1 MFRDLTKD
9 EISCR
14 VQQVSEKGCS
24 LLLYKTARVDS
35 QILDEVYG
43 RHNWTNDF
51 KVINNNLFCGIGIR
65 EDKDSDFVWKWDCGT
80 ESMADKEKGEAS
92 DAFKRAAFKWGI
104 GVELYS
110 SPFIFVKVETEK
122 DKNNKWQLKDKFNKF
137 SIGEINCKDK
147 KITKLK
153 IVDKNDKVVFSFGTK
168 NNNEEEKKNQEN
180 KPDDVFSKEEKEVI
194 FSDNLEK
201 WLIVISKASD
211 YEKLKML
218 FDKWKNK
225 FPKGSESYEKL
236 LDKTNER
243 KKEVCPTQ

>member
-43 RHNWTNDF
+43 KHNWTNDF

-110 SPFIFVKVETEK
+110 SPFIL
-122 DKNNKWQLKDKFNKF
+122 LK
-137 SIGEINCKDK
+137 
-147 KITKLK
+147 
-153 IVDKNDKVVFSFGTK
+153 
-168 NNNEEEKKNQEN
+168 
-180 KPDDVFSKEEKEVI
+180 
-194 FSDNLEK
+194 
-201 WLIVISKASD
+201 
-211 YEKLKML
+211 
-218 FDKWKNK
+218 
-225 FPKGSESYEKL
+225 
-236 LDKTNER
+236 
-243 KKEVCPTQ
+243 

>member
-14 VQQVSEKGCS
+14 IQQISEKGCS

-43 RHNWTNDF
+43 NHNWTNDF
-51 KVINNNLFCGIGIR
+51 KVINDNLFCGIGIR

-110 SPFIFVKVETEK
+110 SPFIFISTETEK
-122 DKNNKWQLKDKFNKF
+122 DKNNKWQLKDKFNRFKV
-137 SIGEINCKDK
+137 SEISCKDK
-147 KITKLK
+147 KITVLK
-153 IVDKNDKVVFSFGTK
+153 IIDKNDKIVFSFNNKKENPK
-168 NNNEEEKKNQEN
+168 NKS
-180 KPDDVFSKEEKEVI
+180 DDVFSKEEKEVI
-194 FSDNLEK
+194 FSDDLEK
-201 WLIVISKASD
+201 WVTVISKASD

-225 FPKGSESYEKL
+225 FPKGSKSYEKL
-236 LDKTNER
+236 LDKTTER